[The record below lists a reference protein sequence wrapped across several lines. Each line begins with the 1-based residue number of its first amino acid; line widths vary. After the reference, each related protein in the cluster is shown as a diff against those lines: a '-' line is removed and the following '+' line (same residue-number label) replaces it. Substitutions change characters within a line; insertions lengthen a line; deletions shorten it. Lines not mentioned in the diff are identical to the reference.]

1 MQREAKQ
8 ISDKRNELDDEH
20 VKSRNKILEALKQIQ
35 NYDTSQNSYDSDRTY
50 FSVTHTDEEICSPV
64 LEDLLIELNISRLE
78 KQLRAEKND
87 LFHSICSYC
96 RNIFEIPKNFMKSVD
111 NTTLS
116 PLTKCKADLC
126 FLQAIVWLK
135 SVAIRMSEIPV
146 EEYNMIFNVSTKVPK
161 HNVVQSLSHM
171 NDLSLSKLQ
180 ENYKKK
186 MICTSPIL
194 SNKEFNNMDSLSSKS
209 SKPCYNFNGHDSKEL
224 YKEKENCTNRN
235 NIEDQS
241 DPLTPQRW
249 NNLYTINECVPENLI
264 IPESDEEL
272 TINSENLDNIYEEH
286 FITPD
291 LISLRNDSLNYDE
304 SNTSEKHDSAYDT
317 LNIDQDSIVFSNSI
331 NEKIHNKCLQK
342 KRKLEI
348 EDISRKRSKYTKG
361 NISTGWV
368 NFTLR
373 TLETNDIVMKSI
385 QIILRVFKNENI
397 VKEYLKRKYWIDTL
411 EKEALDAILN
421 FSNIFRLEMKSDI
434 CGRIVLETIEDILE
448 EIYQVTNFNKTT
460 LQIYHISII
469 LEFCNSPYICNEI
482 IDFLIKKLD
491 DIQITLK
498 NIFKKKLHGIHNV
511 INIVHLILYALSI
524 CLQKYTIIIHNN
536 KNNTEH
542 DIIPSVT
549 NLWLKQWNIDQVFD
563 ENTKEQKN
571 IEKWANSLETFTMTY
586 VDDIPLL
593 AEKSRQLYLMLV
605 T

>member
-1 MQREAKQ
+1 MQREAKK
-8 ISDKRNELDDEH
+8 ISAKRNELDDEH
-20 VKSRNKILEALKQIQ
+20 VKSRNKILEALKQVQ

-96 RNIFEIPKNFMKSVD
+96 RNIFEIPKNLMKSVD

-116 PLTKCKADLC
+116 PLTKCKADLS

-135 SVAIRMSEIPV
+135 SVAIRMREIPV
-146 EEYNMIFNVSTKVPK
+146 EEYNMIFNVSTKVHK
-161 HNVVQSLSHM
+161 HNVQSLSHM

-194 SNKEFNNMDSLSSKS
+194 SNKEFNNMDSLSFKS

-235 NIEDQS
+235 NIEDQL

-272 TINSENLDNIYEEH
+272 TIHSENLDNIYEEH

-304 SNTSEKHDSAYDT
+304 SNISEKHDSAYDT

-434 CGRIVLETIEDILE
+434 CGRVVLETIEDILE

-491 DIQITLK
+491 DVQITLK

-536 KNNTEH
+536 KSNTEH

-563 ENTKEQKN
+563 EKTKEQKN

-586 VDDIPLL
+586 IDDIPLL

>member
-1 MQREAKQ
+1 MQREVKK

-20 VKSRNKILEALKQIQ
+20 VESRNKILKALKQVQ

-96 RNIFEIPKNFMKSVD
+96 KNIFEIPKNFMKSVD

-116 PLTKCKADLC
+116 PLTKCKADLS

-135 SVAIRMSEIPV
+135 SVAIRMREIPV

-161 HNVVQSLSHM
+161 HNVVQSLSHV

-209 SKPCYNFNGHDSKEL
+209 SKPCYNFNGYDSKEL
-224 YKEKENCTNRN
+224 YKEKENCTNIN

-249 NNLYTINECVPENLI
+249 NNLYTINECVPEHLI

-272 TINSENLDNIYEEH
+272 TIHSENLDNIYEEH

-348 EDISRKRSKYTKG
+348 ENISRKRSKYTKG
-361 NISTGWV
+361 NVSTGWV

-373 TLETNDIVMKSI
+373 TLETNDIVIKSI

-397 VKEYLKRKYWIDTL
+397 VKEHLKRKYWIDTL

-434 CGRIVLETIEDILE
+434 CGRVVLETIEDILE

-469 LEFCNSPYICNEI
+469 LEFCNSPYICYEI

-491 DIQITLK
+491 DVQITLK

-511 INIVHLILYALSI
+511 INIVHLILYALRI

-563 ENTKEQKN
+563 EKTKEQKN

-586 VDDIPLL
+586 IDDIPLL

>member
-1 MQREAKQ
+1 MQREAKK

-20 VKSRNKILEALKQIQ
+20 VKSRNKILEALEQIQ
-35 NYDTSQNSYDSDRTY
+35 NYDTSQSSYDSDRTY

-78 KQLRAEKND
+78 KQLCAENND

-96 RNIFEIPKNFMKSVD
+96 RHIFEIPKNFIKSMD
-111 NTTLS
+111 DTTLS
-116 PLTKCKADLC
+116 PLTKCKADLS

-135 SVAIRMSEIPV
+135 SVAIKMREIPV
-146 EEYNMIFNVSTKVPK
+146 EEYNMIFNVFTKVPK
-161 HNVVQSLSHM
+161 HNIVQSLSHI

-180 ENYKKK
+180 ENYKKN

-194 SNKEFNNMDSLSSKS
+194 SNKEFNDMDLLSSKS
-209 SKPCYNFNGHDSKEL
+209 CKPYYDFNGHDSKEL
-224 YKEKENCTNRN
+224 YKDKRNCTNIN

-249 NNLYTINECVPENLI
+249 NNLCTINECVSENLI

-272 TINSENLDNIYEEH
+272 TINSENLDNIYQGH
-286 FITPD
+286 CITPD
-291 LISLRNDSLNYDE
+291 LFSLENNSLNYDE
-304 SNTSEKHDSAYDT
+304 SNISEKHDSAYDT

-331 NEKIHNKCLQK
+331 NEEIHNKCLQK
-342 KRKLEI
+342 KRKLKM
-348 EDISRKRSKYTKG
+348 EDISRKRSKYTKK

-373 TLETNDIVMKSI
+373 TLETNNIVMKSI

-434 CGRIVLETIEDILE
+434 CDRVVLQAIEDTLE
-448 EIYQVTNFNKTT
+448 EIYQVTNFKKTT

-482 IDFLIKKLD
+482 INFHIKKLD
-491 DIQITLK
+491 DVQITLK
-498 NIFKKKLHGIHNV
+498 NIFKKKSHGIHNV
-511 INIVHLILYALSI
+511 INIVHLILYALNI
-524 CLQKYTIIIHNN
+524 CLQKYTIIIRSN
-536 KNNTEH
+536 KKNTEH
-542 DIIPSVT
+542 NIISSVT
-549 NLWLKQWNIDQVFD
+549 NLWLKQWKIDQACD
-563 ENTKEQKN
+563 EKTKEQKN
-571 IEKWANSLETFTMTY
+571 IEKWANSLEAFTITY
-586 VDDIPLL
+586 IDDIPLL
-593 AEKSRQLYLMLV
+593 AEKSRRLYLMLV